1 MSTVTIPGL
10 FKRKGIWT
18 YRRVIMPRHLA
29 PIIGRTEIVV
39 SLRTRDLAE
48 AIALAEVERKK
59 VDALIAE
66 AKKIA
71 VGPDGRP
78 NPEQAA
84 QAWKRKALADL
95 RERLQ
100 GRPVVTGAHRAER
113 NSHDL
118 DVESNQGQPEHSK
131 RMGASVQQAHWR
143 HRLWR
148 SCCWRCA
155 RYSRH
160 QGARARPEGEAA
172 AGLRIEAGQHP
183 QSPLRV
189 EVSVQLERRTRN
201 PWVVTLR
208 RSNETPSLEHRG

>member
-29 PIIGRTEIVV
+29 PIVGRTEIVV
-39 SLRTRDLAE
+39 SLRTRDLGE

-71 VGPDGRP
+71 VGPDGRA

-118 DVESNQGQPEHSK
+118 DVESRAITS
-131 RMGASVQQAHWR
+131 RMENVT
-143 HRLWR
+143 R
-148 SCCWRCA
+148 S
-155 RYSRH
+155 
-160 QGARARPEGEAA
+160 
-172 AGLRIEAGQHP
+172 
-183 QSPLRV
+183 
-189 EVSVQLERRTRN
+189 
-201 PWVVTLR
+201 LR
-208 RSNETPSLEHRG
+208 RGGLSRAEHENNWSVEQGILESSPCDGVTKL